1 MTTRNHHRYSS
12 PVGTPVLRVFVGV
25 VVLLGAAE
33 SASAQLFGA
42 RTLGRPFESRRGA
55 APAPDAEAGALE
67 GNERFLRENR
77 PRNAFVGADRRS
89 QQGFVGSAQA
99 IGSGRVEAATES
111 LQSPPDPSSRI
122 NRPLPPQPANQM
134 YYPRLVLDF
143 DLIGEM
149 SGESG
154 GDAAAPGGRMVARD
168 SRLTRRLSRIAGRE
182 VAVQTHG
189 GQTVLVGQVKSSA
202 MARKLAIIASFEPH
216 VDHVVSR
223 LVVAP

>member
-1 MTTRNHHRYSS
+1 MTTRNQHRSL
-12 PVGTPVLRVFVGV
+12 PPIGPRMLRMVVAVL
-25 VVLLGAAE
+25 VLLGAAE
-33 SASAQLFGA
+33 TASAQLFGA

-111 LQSPPDPSSRI
+111 LQSAPDPSSRI

-134 YYPRLVLDF
+134 YYPRLVIDF
-143 DLIGEM
+143 DWTGER
-149 SGESG
+149 SG
-154 GDAAAPGGRMVARD
+154 GAGGSQAPSGRIVARD
-168 SRLTRRLSRIAGRE
+168 GKLTRRLSRIADGE
-182 VAVQTHG
+182 VTVQTRG
-189 GQTVLVGQVKSSA
+189 GQTILVGQVKSSA

-216 VDHVVSR
+216 VDQVVSR
-223 LVVAP
+223 LVVVP